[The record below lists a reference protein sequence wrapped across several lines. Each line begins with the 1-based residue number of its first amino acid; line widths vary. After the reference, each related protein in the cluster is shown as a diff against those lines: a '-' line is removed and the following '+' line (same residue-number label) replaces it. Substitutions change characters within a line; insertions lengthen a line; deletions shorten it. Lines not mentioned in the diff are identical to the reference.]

1 MSENGLNTIPI
12 HPKLPKYSYPINPHM
27 IALDDSRL
35 MAVMHLKGM
44 PFESESSKTL
54 NSAFNRIKA
63 LFNQLAKRY
72 GSDLAVWSQVV
83 KRKDTL
89 QGQYQ
94 FENDFIARFA
104 DKYLGTFSGQRFFTT
119 DYYLTV
125 VLKYNGQ
132 VVEGESELYD
142 LLKTLQSTLASFN
155 VSVLGVE
162 QDDNGMVRLRHAE
175 YLSYLLNHEHQKV
188 PLTQQK
194 VIEAV
199 CNADWHFGYD
209 LLEIR
214 GAQSQDASF
223 AAFYELE
230 GYPNSTHIGMWD
242 FILNQPSEFVLT
254 QSMIFMKPF
263 AAQKR
268 LKSQKNLIASGQHS
282 NEELAELEMGLDTV
296 TVGDVG
302 FGDYHCTLAVFA
314 DTPER
319 ALKEGSDLYGEFLGR
334 HTVFTRSN
342 LAAPF
347 SFLSMMPASKD
358 RMTPTPRSTT
368 NLACTWS
375 LHNYSQGKAS
385 GNPLGDG
392 SAVIPLKTRSDT
404 LYYFNC
410 HATEPGL
417 NAQGKIV
424 AGHTLIMGASTSGKT
439 TLECTITAFL
449 SRFNP
454 QMFTIDYNRSTEL
467 MMRVMGGQYFTVREG
482 VETGLNPYQLPDTPQ
497 LRAFLLRLT
506 CRLAADKDGKVSDE
520 EEKELKQGI
529 DTMQS
534 LYPSHERGLSP
545 LLLSVQLPALRSRL
559 SKWCRSENGQYAW
572 CLDAAQNR
580 FDPSN
585 MDRIG
590 FDITQ
595 LIKKDPL
602 GGNMVLPFT
611 EPIFGVLFFLKSLM
625 QTEGR
630 LLLTTVEEF
639 WAPANFPLTQAMME
653 DVLKA
658 GRLKNEFMILSSQ
671 SPEDAVNCDI
681 FAAIIQQTATKVY
694 LPNPDAE
701 YKGAYQRCNVTL
713 AEFNEI
719 TQLDKLSRTFLVKQS
734 NSSCFAK
741 LNLAGFDAFFPVISA
756 TDEYLALCDQLRS
769 QYGDDVNAWLPHF
782 EATIKE
788 RIHSR

>member
-1 MSENGLNTIPI
+1 
-12 HPKLPKYSYPINPHM
+12 M

-35 MAVMHLKGM
+35 MAVMHIKGI
-44 PFESESSKTL
+44 PFESESIRTL
-54 NSAFNRIKA
+54 EMAFNRIKA

-72 GSDLAVWSQVV
+72 GSDLAVWSHIV
-83 KRKDTL
+83 KRKETL
-89 QGQYQ
+89 QGDYQ
-94 FENDFIARFA
+94 FENDFVSRFA
-104 DKYLGTFSGQRFFTT
+104 EKYLGTFSGQRFFAT
-119 DYYLTV
+119 DYYLTL
-125 VLKYNGQ
+125 VLKYDGQ
-132 VVEGESELYD
+132 VVEGESELYE
-142 LLKTLQSTLASFN
+142 LLKTTQSTLSSFN
-155 VSVLGVE
+155 VSLLGVE
-162 QDDNGMVRLRHAE
+162 NVNGTVRLRHAE
-175 YLSYLLNHEHQKV
+175 FLSYLLNHEHHTV
-188 PLTQQK
+188 PLTENK
-194 VIEAV
+194 VVDAIG
-199 CNADWHFGYD
+199 NADWHFGYD

-214 GAQSQDASF
+214 GSQSDDATF

-230 GYPNSTHIGMWD
+230 GYPNTTQLGMWD
-242 FILNQPSEFVLT
+242 FMLDQPSEFILT

-263 AAQKR
+263 VAQKR

-282 NEELAELEMGLDTV
+282 DEELAELKLGLDTV
-296 TVGDVG
+296 TVGNVG
-302 FGDYHCTLAVFA
+302 FGDYHCSLAVFA
-314 DTPER
+314 DSPER
-319 ALKEGSDLYGEFLGR
+319 ALKEGSDIYGEFLGR
-334 HTVFTRSN
+334 HTVFTRAN

-347 SFLSMMPASKD
+347 SFLSALPASKE
-358 RMTPTPRSTT
+358 RMMPSPKSTS

-410 HATEPGL
+410 HATEPGS

-454 QMFTIDYNRSTEL
+454 QMFTLDYNRSTEI
-467 MMRVMGGQYFTVREG
+467 MMRVMGGQYFTIREG
-482 VETGLNPYQLPDTPQ
+482 MDTGLNPYQLPDTPQ

-506 CRLAADKDGKVSDE
+506 CRLAADKDGKVTDE
-520 EEKELKQGI
+520 EERELKQGI
-529 DTMQS
+529 DTMLS
-534 LYPSHERGLSP
+534 LYPRHERGISP
-545 LLLSVQLPALRSRL
+545 LLLSIQLPELRSRL

-580 FDPSN
+580 FDPSHMN
-585 MDRIG
+585 RIG

-595 LIKKDPL
+595 LIKRDTL
-602 GGNMVLPFT
+602 GNNKTLPFT
-611 EPIFGVLFFLKSLM
+611 EPIFGVLFFLKALM

-639 WAPANFPLTQAMME
+639 WAPANFPLTQGLME
-653 DVLKA
+653 DTLKA

-671 SPEDAVNCDI
+671 SPEDAINCGI

-701 YKGAYQRCNVTL
+701 YEGAYQRCNVTL

-741 LNLAGFDAFFPVISA
+741 LDLAGFDAFFPVISA

-782 EATIKE
+782 EAAIKE

>member
-1 MSENGLNTIPI
+1 MSEHGENTIPI
-12 HPKLPKYSYPINPHM
+12 HPKLPKYSYPINQHM

-35 MAVMHLKGM
+35 MAVMHIKGI
-44 PFESESSKTL
+44 PFESESKRTL
-54 NSAFNRIKA
+54 EMAFNRIKA

-72 GSDLAVWSQVV
+72 GSDLAVWSHIV
-83 KRKDTL
+83 KRKETL
-89 QGQYQ
+89 QGDYQ
-94 FENDFIARFA
+94 FDNDFVSRFA
-104 DKYLGTFSGQRFFTT
+104 EKYLGTFSGQRFFAT
-119 DYYLTV
+119 DYYLTL
-125 VLKYNGQ
+125 VLKYDGQ
-132 VVEGESELYD
+132 VVEGESELYE
-142 LLKTLQSTLASFN
+142 LLKTTQSTLSSFN
-155 VSVLGVE
+155 VSLLGVE
-162 QDDNGMVRLRHAE
+162 NVNGTVRLRHAE
-175 YLSYLLNHEHQKV
+175 FLSYLLNHEHYTV
-188 PLTQQK
+188 PLTENK
-194 VIEAV
+194 VVDAIGS
-199 CNADWHFGYD
+199 ADWHFGYD

-214 GAQSQDASF
+214 GSQSDDATF

-230 GYPNSTHIGMWD
+230 GYPNTTQLGMWD
-242 FILNQPSEFVLT
+242 FMLDQPSEFVLT

-263 AAQKR
+263 VAQKR
-268 LKSQKNLIASGQHS
+268 LKGQKNLIASGQHS
-282 NEELAELEMGLDTV
+282 DEELAELQLGLDTV
-296 TVGDVG
+296 TVGNVG
-302 FGDYHCTLAVFA
+302 FGDYHCSLAVFA
-314 DTPER
+314 DSPER
-319 ALKEGSDLYGEFLGR
+319 ALKEGSDIYGEFLGR
-334 HTVFTRSN
+334 HTVFTRAN

-347 SFLSMMPASKD
+347 SFLSALPASKE
-358 RMTPTPRSTT
+358 RMMPSPKSTT

-417 NAQGKIV
+417 NAQGKMV
-424 AGHTLIMGASTSGKT
+424 AGHTLIMGASTAGKT

-454 QMFTIDYNRSTEL
+454 QMFTIDYNRSTEI
-467 MMRVMGGQYFTVREG
+467 MMRVMGGQYFTIREG
-482 VETGLNPYQLPDTPQ
+482 VDTGLNPYQLPDSPQ

-506 CRLAADKDGKVSDE
+506 CRLAADKNGKVTDE
-520 EEKELKQGI
+520 EEREIKQGI
-529 DTMQS
+529 DTMLS
-534 LYPSHERGLSP
+534 LYPSHERGISP
-545 LLLSVQLPALRSRL
+545 LLLSIQLPELRSRL

-580 FDPSN
+580 FDPSHMN
-585 MDRIG
+585 RIG

-602 GGNMVLPFT
+602 GGNESLPFT
-611 EPIFGVLFFLKSLM
+611 EPIFGVLFFLKALM

-639 WAPANFPLTQAMME
+639 WAPANFPLTQDLMK
-653 DVLKA
+653 DTLKA

-671 SPEDAVNCDI
+671 SPEDAIHCGI

-701 YKGAYQRCNVTL
+701 YEGAYQRCNITL

-741 LNLAGFDAFFPVISA
+741 LDLAGFDEFFPVISA
-756 TDEYLALCDQLRS
+756 TDEGLALCDQLRS

-782 EATIKE
+782 EAAIKE

>member
-1 MSENGLNTIPI
+1 MSEHGENTIPI
-12 HPKLPKYSYPINPHM
+12 HPKLPKYSYPINQHM

-35 MAVMHLKGM
+35 MAVMHIKGI
-44 PFESESSKTL
+44 PFESESKRTL
-54 NSAFNRIKA
+54 EMAFNRIKA

-72 GSDLAVWSQVV
+72 GSDLAVWSHIV
-83 KRKDTL
+83 KRKETL
-89 QGQYQ
+89 QGDYQ
-94 FENDFIARFA
+94 FDNDFVSRFA
-104 DKYLGTFSGQRFFTT
+104 QKYLGTFSGQRFFAT
-119 DYYLTV
+119 DYYLTL
-125 VLKYNGQ
+125 VLKYDSQ
-132 VVEGESELYD
+132 VVEGESELYE
-142 LLKTLQSTLASFN
+142 LLKTTQSTLSSFN
-155 VSVLGVE
+155 VSLLGVE
-162 QDDNGMVRLRHAE
+162 NVNGTVRLRHAE
-175 YLSYLLNHEHQKV
+175 FLSYLLNHEHHTV
-188 PLTQQK
+188 PLTENK
-194 VIEAV
+194 VVDAIG
-199 CNADWHFGYD
+199 NADWHFGYD

-214 GAQSQDASF
+214 GSQSDDATF

-230 GYPNSTHIGMWD
+230 GYPNSTHLGMWD
-242 FILNQPSEFVLT
+242 FMLDQPSEFVLT

-263 AAQKR
+263 VAQKR
-268 LKSQKNLIASGQHS
+268 LKSQKNLVASGQHS
-282 NEELAELEMGLDTV
+282 NEELAELQLGLDTV
-296 TVGDVG
+296 TVGNVG
-302 FGDYHCTLAVFA
+302 FGDYHCSLAVFA
-314 DTPER
+314 DSPER
-319 ALKEGSDLYGEFLGR
+319 ALKEGSDIYGEFLGR
-334 HTVFTRSN
+334 HTVFTRAN

-347 SFLSMMPASKD
+347 SFLSALPASKE
-358 RMTPTPRSTT
+358 RMMPSPKSTT

-417 NAQGKIV
+417 NAQGKMV
-424 AGHTLIMGASTSGKT
+424 AGHTLIMGASTAGKT

-454 QMFTIDYNRSTEL
+454 QMFTIDYNRSTEI
-467 MMRVMGGQYFTVREG
+467 MMRVMGGQYFTIREG
-482 VETGLNPYQLPDTPQ
+482 VDTGLNPYQLPDTPQ

-506 CRLAADKDGKVSDE
+506 CRLAADKDGKVTDE
-520 EEKELKQGI
+520 EERELKQGI
-529 DTMQS
+529 DTMLS
-534 LYPSHERGLSP
+534 LYPNHERGISP
-545 LLLSVQLPALRSRL
+545 LLLSIQLPELRSRL

-580 FDPSN
+580 FDPSHMN
-585 MDRIG
+585 RIG

-602 GGNMVLPFT
+602 GGNESLPFT
-611 EPIFGVLFFLKSLM
+611 EPIFGVLFFLKALM

-639 WAPANFPLTQAMME
+639 WAPANFPLTQDLMK
-653 DVLKA
+653 DTLKA

-671 SPEDAVNCDI
+671 SPEDAINCGI

-701 YKGAYQRCNVTL
+701 YEGAYQRCNITL

-741 LNLAGFDAFFPVISA
+741 LNLAGFDEFFPVISA
-756 TDEYLALCDQLRS
+756 TDEGLALCDQLRS

-782 EATIKE
+782 EAAIKE

>member
-1 MSENGLNTIPI
+1 MSEHGENTIPI
-12 HPKLPKYSYPINPHM
+12 HPKLPKYSYPINQHM

-35 MAVMHLKGM
+35 MAVMHIKGI
-44 PFESESSKTL
+44 PFESESKRTL
-54 NSAFNRIKA
+54 EMAFNRIKA

-72 GSDLAVWSQVV
+72 GSDLAVWSHIV
-83 KRKDTL
+83 KRKETL
-89 QGQYQ
+89 QGDYQ
-94 FENDFIARFA
+94 FDNDFVSRFA
-104 DKYLGTFSGQRFFTT
+104 EKYLGTFSGQRFFAT
-119 DYYLTV
+119 DYYLTL
-125 VLKYNGQ
+125 VLKYDGQ
-132 VVEGESELYD
+132 VVEGESELYE
-142 LLKTLQSTLASFN
+142 LLKTTQSTLSSFN
-155 VSVLGVE
+155 VSLLGVE
-162 QDDNGMVRLRHAE
+162 NVNGTIRLRHAE
-175 YLSYLLNHEHQKV
+175 FLSYLLNHEHHTV
-188 PLTQQK
+188 PLTENK
-194 VIEAV
+194 VVDTIG
-199 CNADWHFGYD
+199 NADWHFGYD

-214 GAQSQDASF
+214 GSQSDDATF

-230 GYPNSTHIGMWD
+230 GYPNTTQLGMWD
-242 FILNQPSEFVLT
+242 FMLDQPSEFVLT

-263 AAQKR
+263 VAQKR
-268 LKSQKNLIASGQHS
+268 LKGQKNLIASGQHS
-282 NEELAELEMGLDTV
+282 DEELAELQLGLDTV
-296 TVGDVG
+296 TVGNVG
-302 FGDYHCTLAVFA
+302 FGDYHCSLAVFA
-314 DTPER
+314 DSPER
-319 ALKEGSDLYGEFLGR
+319 ALKDGSDIYGEFLGR
-334 HTVFTRSN
+334 HTVFTRAN

-347 SFLSMMPASKD
+347 SFLSALPASKE
-358 RMTPTPRSTT
+358 RMMPSPKSTT

-417 NAQGKIV
+417 NAQGKMV
-424 AGHTLIMGASTSGKT
+424 AGHTLIMGASTAGKT

-454 QMFTIDYNRSTEL
+454 QMFTIDYNRSTEI
-467 MMRVMGGQYFTVREG
+467 MMRVMGGQYFTIREG
-482 VETGLNPYQLPDTPQ
+482 VDTGLNPYQLPDSPQ

-506 CRLAADKDGKVSDE
+506 CRLAADKDGKVTDE
-520 EEKELKQGI
+520 EERELKQGI
-529 DTMQS
+529 DTMLS
-534 LYPSHERGLSP
+534 LYPSHERGISP
-545 LLLSVQLPALRSRL
+545 LLLSIQLPELRSRL

-580 FDPSN
+580 FDPSD

-602 GGNMVLPFT
+602 GGNESLPFT
-611 EPIFGVLFFLKSLM
+611 EPIFGVLFFLKALM

-639 WAPANFPLTQAMME
+639 WAPANFPLTQDLMK
-653 DVLKA
+653 DTLKA

-671 SPEDAVNCDI
+671 SPEDAIHCEI

-701 YKGAYQRCNVTL
+701 YEGAYQRCNVTL

-741 LNLAGFDAFFPVISA
+741 LNLAGFDEFFPVISA
-756 TDEYLALCDQLRS
+756 TDEGLALCDQLRS

-782 EATIKE
+782 EAAIKE

>member
-1 MSENGLNTIPI
+1 MSEHGENTIPI
-12 HPKLPKYSYPINPHM
+12 HPKLPKYSYPINQHM

-35 MAVMHLKGM
+35 MAVMHIKGI
-44 PFESESSKTL
+44 PFESESKRTL
-54 NSAFNRIKA
+54 EMAFNRIKA

-72 GSDLAVWSQVV
+72 GSDLAVWSHIV
-83 KRKDTL
+83 KRKETL
-89 QGQYQ
+89 QGNYQ
-94 FENDFIARFA
+94 FDNDFVSRFA
-104 DKYLGTFSGQRFFTT
+104 EKYLGTFSGQRFFAT
-119 DYYLTV
+119 DYYLTL
-125 VLKYNGQ
+125 VLKYDGQ
-132 VVEGESELYD
+132 VVEGESELYE
-142 LLKTLQSTLASFN
+142 LLKTTQSTLSSFN
-155 VSVLGVE
+155 VSLLGVE
-162 QDDNGMVRLRHAE
+162 NVNGTVRLCHAE
-175 YLSYLLNHEHQKV
+175 FLSYLLNHEHHIV
-188 PLTQQK
+188 PLTENK
-194 VIEAV
+194 VVDAIG
-199 CNADWHFGYD
+199 NADWHFGYD

-214 GAQSQDASF
+214 GSQSDDATF

-230 GYPNSTHIGMWD
+230 GYPNSTHLGMWD
-242 FILNQPSEFVLT
+242 FMLDHPSEFVLT

-263 AAQKR
+263 VAQKR

-282 NEELAELEMGLDTV
+282 NEELAELQLGLDTV
-296 TVGDVG
+296 TVGNVG
-302 FGDYHCTLAVFA
+302 FGDYHCSLAVFA
-314 DTPER
+314 DSPER
-319 ALKEGSDLYGEFLGR
+319 ALKEGADIYGEFLGR
-334 HTVFTRSN
+334 HTVFTRAN

-347 SFLSMMPASKD
+347 SFLSALPASKE
-358 RMTPTPRSTT
+358 RMMPSPKSTT

-417 NAQGKIV
+417 NAQGKMV
-424 AGHTLIMGASTSGKT
+424 AGHTLIMGASTAGKT

-454 QMFTIDYNRSTEL
+454 QMFTIDYNRSTEI
-467 MMRVMGGQYFTVREG
+467 MMRVMGGQYFTIREG
-482 VETGLNPYQLPDTPQ
+482 VDTGLNPYQLPDSPQ

-506 CRLAADKDGKVSDE
+506 CRLAADKDGKVTDE
-520 EEKELKQGI
+520 EEREIKQGI
-529 DTMQS
+529 DTMLS
-534 LYPSHERGLSP
+534 LYPSHERGISP
-545 LLLSVQLPALRSRL
+545 LLLSIQLPELRSRL

-580 FDPSN
+580 FAPSHMN
-585 MDRIG
+585 RIG

-602 GGNMVLPFT
+602 GGNESLPFT
-611 EPIFGVLFFLKSLM
+611 EPIFGVLFFLKALM

-639 WAPANFPLTQAMME
+639 WAPANFPLTQDLMK
-653 DVLKA
+653 DTLKA

-671 SPEDAVNCDI
+671 SPEDAIHCGI

-701 YKGAYQRCNVTL
+701 YEGAYQRCNITL

-741 LNLAGFDAFFPVISA
+741 LNLAGFDEFFPVISA
-756 TDEYLALCDQLRS
+756 TDEGLALCDQLRS
-769 QYGDDVNAWLPHF
+769 QYGDDVNVWLPHF
-782 EATIKE
+782 EAAIKE

>member
-1 MSENGLNTIPI
+1 MSEHGENTIPI
-12 HPKLPKYSYPINPHM
+12 HPKLPKYSYPINQHM

-35 MAVMHLKGM
+35 MAVMHIKGI
-44 PFESESSKTL
+44 PFESESKRTL
-54 NSAFNRIKA
+54 EMAFNRIKA

-72 GSDLAVWSQVV
+72 GSDLAVWSHIV
-83 KRKDTL
+83 KRKETL
-89 QGQYQ
+89 QGDYQ
-94 FENDFIARFA
+94 FENDFVSRFA
-104 DKYLGTFSGQRFFTT
+104 KKYLGTFSGQRFFAT
-119 DYYLTV
+119 DYYLTL
-125 VLKYNGQ
+125 VLKYDGQ
-132 VVEGESELYD
+132 VVEGESELYE
-142 LLKTLQSTLASFN
+142 LLKTTQSTLSSFN
-155 VSVLGVE
+155 VSLLGVE
-162 QDDNGMVRLRHAE
+162 NVNGTVRLRHAE
-175 YLSYLLNHEHQKV
+175 FLSYLLNHEHHTV
-188 PLTQQK
+188 PLTENK
-194 VIEAV
+194 VVDAIG
-199 CNADWHFGYD
+199 NADWHFGYD

-214 GAQSQDASF
+214 GSQSDDATF

-230 GYPNSTHIGMWD
+230 GYPNSTHLGMWD
-242 FILNQPSEFVLT
+242 FMLDQPSEFVLT

-263 AAQKR
+263 VAQKR

-282 NEELAELEMGLDTV
+282 NEELAELQLGLDTV
-296 TVGDVG
+296 TVGNVG
-302 FGDYHCTLAVFA
+302 FGDYHCSLAVFA
-314 DTPER
+314 DSPER
-319 ALKEGSDLYGEFLGR
+319 ALKEGADIYGEFLGR
-334 HTVFTRSN
+334 HTVFTRAN

-347 SFLSMMPASKD
+347 SFLSALPASKE
-358 RMTPTPRSTT
+358 RMMPSPKSTT

-417 NAQGKIV
+417 NAQGKMV
-424 AGHTLIMGASTSGKT
+424 AGHTLIMGASTAGKT

-454 QMFTIDYNRSTEL
+454 QMFTIDYNRSTEI
-467 MMRVMGGQYFTVREG
+467 MMRVMGGQYFTIREG
-482 VETGLNPYQLPDTPQ
+482 VDTGLNPYQLPDSPQ

-506 CRLAADKDGKVSDE
+506 CRLAADKDGKVTDE
-520 EEKELKQGI
+520 EEREIKQGI
-529 DTMQS
+529 DTMLS
-534 LYPSHERGLSP
+534 LYPSHERGISP
-545 LLLSVQLPALRSRL
+545 LLLSIQLPELRSRL

-580 FDPSN
+580 FAPSHMN
-585 MDRIG
+585 RIG

-602 GGNMVLPFT
+602 GGNESLPFT
-611 EPIFGVLFFLKSLM
+611 EPIFGVLFFLKALM

-639 WAPANFPLTQAMME
+639 WAPANFPLTQDLMK
-653 DVLKA
+653 DTLKA

-671 SPEDAVNCDI
+671 SPEDAIHCGI

-701 YKGAYQRCNVTL
+701 YEGAYQRCNITL

-741 LNLAGFDAFFPVISA
+741 LNLAGFDEFFPVISA
-756 TDEYLALCDQLRS
+756 TDEGLALCDQLRS

-782 EATIKE
+782 EAAIKE